1 MTSPEATTTMT
12 DEDCDAAW
20 VAADINKDGTLD
32 DNEKA
37 RYVAALRVADHPV
50 ATDATMTQELFMEN
64 CRAGYFQT
72 ASIPEPGAPFE
83 GANSFTEGQ
92 AQDRILAA
100 GYTNVSA
107 LRRDDKG
114 IWRGTAHSQG
124 KEVNVAVDYKGNV
137 VADNR

>member
-1 MTSPEATTTMT
+1 
-12 DEDCDAAW
+12 
-20 VAADINKDGTLD
+20 
-32 DNEKA
+32 
-37 RYVAALRVADHPV
+37 
-50 ATDATMTQELFMEN
+50 MTQELFMEN